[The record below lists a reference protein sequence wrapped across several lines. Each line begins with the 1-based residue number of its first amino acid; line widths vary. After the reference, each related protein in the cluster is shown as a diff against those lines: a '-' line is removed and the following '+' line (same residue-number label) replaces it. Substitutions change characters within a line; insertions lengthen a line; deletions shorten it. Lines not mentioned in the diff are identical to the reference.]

1 MIEVFGLC
9 PGSDRFRTMINVL
22 GDAFGAGIVE
32 KLSRQELERMDVT
45 SDVDVA
51 NPFALETTLDDEE
64 CEKKSYVNGG
74 FTVDKSDAISFTETS
89 QF

>member
-1 MIEVFGLC
+1 MLIYCNWCFR
-9 PGSDRFRTMINVL
+9 DRFRTMVNVL
-22 GDAFGAGIVE
+22 GDAYGAGIVQ
-32 KLSRQELERMDVT
+32 KLSKRELERIDLI

-51 NPFALETTLDDEE
+51 NPFALEATMDDEE

-74 FTVDKSDAISFTETS
+74 FTVDKTDAISFTETS

>member
-1 MIEVFGLC
+1 
-9 PGSDRFRTMINVL
+9 
-22 GDAFGAGIVE
+22 
-32 KLSRQELERMDVT
+32 MDLI

-74 FTVDKSDAISFTETS
+74 FTVDKTDAISYTETS
-89 QF
+89 QFQLPGGSQEREMPHIQEGCNQPIRVQASATAAFVKLR